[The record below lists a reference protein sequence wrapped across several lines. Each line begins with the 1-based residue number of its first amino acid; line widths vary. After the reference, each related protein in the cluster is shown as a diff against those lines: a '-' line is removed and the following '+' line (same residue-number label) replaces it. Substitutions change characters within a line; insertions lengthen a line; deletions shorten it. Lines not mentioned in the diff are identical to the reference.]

1 MLAALIDGLPVD
13 GAAEPPPLGF
23 GSPDPAPVDQTPGA
37 GQVVAQPAPEVR
49 RHGRAMF
56 RWNGGDPAVDAP
68 RGRTFVF
75 LERMDGGAWQTV
87 GSEDSEYD
95 TTVLGADRVWT
106 ETWQFGTCDPL
117 GTYRFRV
124 TGVADTGAGP
134 APYEV
139 ASAPFQLLPTPPLV
153 PASPVV
159 EGGQVSVTATYADP
173 GNDALLALPRRV
185 RSGRRR

>member
-1 MLAALIDGLPVD
+1 M
-13 GAAEPPPLGF
+13 E
-23 GSPDPAPVDQTPGA
+23 
-37 GQVVAQPAPEVR
+37 
-49 RHGRAMF
+49 
-56 RWNGGDPAVDAP
+56 N
-68 RGRTFVF
+68 
-75 LERMDGGAWQTV
+75 GAWQTA

-124 TGVADTGAGP
+124 TGVADSGAGP

-139 ASAPFQLLPTPPLV
+139 ASAPFQLLPTPPIV

-173 GNDALLALPRRV
+173 GNEALLALPRRV
-185 RSGRRR
+185 RSGAATLSVNGSPLQAPIDGERLRFRAAVTPGAQVSVTGIDDGCGNTGP